1 MSLLYL
7 TVQSSVEKHLLV
19 LLTICLNKSF
29 IIIIIIII
37 IIIYKTTVQLQY
49 ICLSILFP

>member
-37 IIIYKTTVQLQY
+37 IIYKTTVQLQY